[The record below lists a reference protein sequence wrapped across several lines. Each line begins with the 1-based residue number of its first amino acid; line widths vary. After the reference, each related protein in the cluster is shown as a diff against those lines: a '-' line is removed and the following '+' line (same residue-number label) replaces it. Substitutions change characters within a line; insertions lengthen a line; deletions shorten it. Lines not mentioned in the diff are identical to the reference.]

1 MNIHAWTEEYK
12 IWNINFPK
20 SHGIK
25 IFVEGNYITQ
35 KNTYKNPN
43 TTEANDIINVIGK
56 LGFF

>member
-1 MNIHAWTEEYK
+1 MNIHAWTEEYE

-35 KNTYKNPN
+35 KKY
-43 TTEANDIINVIGK
+43 
-56 LGFF
+56 L